1 MTSKTKAKR
10 TKELGTSK
18 KTKEGVK
25 EERAKNTRKK
35 MDEEAMLEQKTKE
48 EALKN
53 EALNL
58 YRLIRQ
64 QFGLESF
71 DGVTIDLHAKKQA
84 VVFDP
89 KTETLTTVENGEL
102 PQFLKSLNVC
112 RVLVDSL
119 FPSNAETLVDIS
131 NAGMEV
137 YFLRRTSAPKQFKK
151 FIKRK
156 AEKLELEIAIPK
168 KNDYVDVVI
177 LSLIKPKFLQ
187 KVDAD
192 YLTCWQK
199 MVDWRNVNEASMYLQ
214 TNFKKKTKL
223 VNLLKEAAQLQEEAA
238 QEFVE
243 TVKRYY
249 PQVKEHFKR
258 LGITDTDV
266 ITQAYYCE
274 VYLEMMFCKGFAGVL
289 KKAGIDV
296 SQKAHLKRQEQ
307 RKQNRKQKDRE
318 EQNKDAKVNKFIYDG
333 KFSNALNQLTLKV
346 RRLNPYNKKH
356 KQKIPVETIRL
367 AKEIWLMLEEE
378 RKQKGDGRVGE
389 ALGWVTGPSR
399 KRGNLALKSPFEG
412 APAKA
417 GATYG

>member
-1 MTSKTKAKR
+1 MMEAMKAE
-10 TKELGTSK
+10 KEK
-18 KTKEGVK
+18 
-25 EERAKNTRKK
+25 RAKNTRKK
-35 MDEEAMLEQKTKE
+35 VNEEAILEQKAKE

-53 EALNL
+53 EALGF

-64 QFGLESF
+64 QFGLEPF
-71 DGVTIDLHAKKQA
+71 DGVTVDIHKKKQA

-89 KTETLTTVENGEL
+89 KTEILNSVENGEL
-102 PQFLKSLNVC
+102 TQFLKSLNVR
-112 RVLVDSL
+112 RVLVDAL
-119 FPSNAETLVDIS
+119 FPSNAEILIDIS

-137 YFLRRTSAPKQFKK
+137 YFLRHTSAPKRFKE

-156 AEKLELEIAIPK
+156 AEKLKLKIAIPK
-168 KNDYVDVVI
+168 KNDYVDAVV

-223 VNLLKEAAQLQEEAA
+223 VNLLKETDQLQKEMAK
-238 QEFVE
+238 EFVD
-243 TVKRYY
+243 TVVMHY
-249 PQVKEHFKR
+249 PEVKEHFKK
-258 LGITDTDV
+258 LGITEDV

-274 VYLEMMFCKGFAGVL
+274 VFLEMLPCEKFHQVL

-296 SQKAHLKRQEQ
+296 SQKAHLKKQEQ
-307 RKQNRKQKDRE
+307 MKQKKEQKDGE
-318 EQNKDAKVNKFIYDG
+318 EQSKDAKEKTFIYDG

-346 RRLNPYNKKH
+346 RRLNPHNKKH
-356 KQKIPVETIRL
+356 KQRIPVETILL

-378 RKQKGDGRVGE
+378 RRRPGGGSLGLASR
-389 ALGWVTGPSR
+389 ALSKER
-399 KRGNLALKSPFEG
+399 DL
-412 APAKA
+412 
-417 GATYG
+417 

>member
-1 MTSKTKAKR
+1 METEKAKKTRRKETGKSR
-10 TKELGTSK
+10 TKK
-18 KTKEGVK
+18 GV
-25 EERAKNTRKK
+25 EEKRAKNTRKRAN
-35 MDEEAMLEQKTKE
+35 EEAILEQKAKE

-53 EALNL
+53 EALGF

-64 QFGLESF
+64 QFGLEPF
-71 DGVTIDLHAKKQA
+71 DGVTVDLHAKKQA

-102 PQFLKSLNVC
+102 TQFLKSLNGSVHK
-112 RVLVDSL
+112 VLVDSL
-119 FPSNAETLVDIS
+119 FRSNAEILTEIS

-137 YFLRRTSAPKQFKK
+137 YFLRRTSAPKQFKE

-156 AEKLELEIAIPK
+156 AEKLKLKIAIPK
-168 KNDYVDVVI
+168 KNDYVDAVI

-192 YLTCWQK
+192 YLICWQK

-223 VNLLKEAAQLQEEAA
+223 VNLLKEMAQLEEETAR
-238 QEFVE
+238 EFVYTVVAHYPE
-243 TVKRYY
+243 VKR
-249 PQVKEHFKR
+249 HFEK
-258 LGITDTDV
+258 LGITDI

-274 VYLEMMFCKGFAGVL
+274 VFLEMLPCEKFHQVL

-296 SQKAHLKRQEQ
+296 SQKARLKKWEQ
-307 RKQNRKQKDRE
+307 RKQKKEQKDGE
-318 EQNKDAKVNKFIYDG
+318 EQNKDTKEKTFIYDG
-333 KFSNALNQLTLKV
+333 KFRHALDQLTIKV

-356 KQKIPVETIRL
+356 KQIIPIATILL

-378 RKQKGDGRVGE
+378 RKQSEGGRVGE
-389 ALGWVTGPSR
+389 ALGWMSR
-399 KRGNLALKSPFEG
+399 ALSKG
-412 APAKA
+412 RN
-417 GATYG
+417 